1 MTTGNTYSFI
11 TKHSPVVNIEIMTV
25 ISLLFLP
32 FVFLSI
38 IPWRTMGFQANKH
51 HIFSS
56 APYGDGKHD
65 CDNQHYL
72 YRKRNSQCHMCLREY
87 VLPTGQKVR
96 NGTCLT
102 GRPCQYYLDCCK
114 PIVTSLRVRHTET
127 YLPFITSCSCQ
138 RCTQESGPYLQ
149 DILKNSC
156 IENILSKEWDDHKQT
171 MQQFVLTT
179 E

>member
-1 MTTGNTYSFI
+1 
-11 TKHSPVVNIEIMTV
+11 
-25 ISLLFLP
+25 
-32 FVFLSI
+32 
-38 IPWRTMGFQANKH
+38 
-51 HIFSS
+51 
-56 APYGDGKHD
+56 
-65 CDNQHYL
+65 
-72 YRKRNSQCHMCLREY
+72 MCLREY

-149 DILKNSC
+149 DIFK